1 MMQVKMKWLDG
12 LKFQGR
18 STFNHL
24 VVTDVPKKSGG
35 DEAGPKPT
43 ELLLFGM
50 ASCAGVDVVRIM
62 EKSRQ
67 KLESLEI
74 EVTAHQRDEYPKPF
88 HTVELKFVAS
98 GKDLDE
104 RKLAKAIELSE
115 EKYCVVSQ
123 TIANETKVKTS
134 YEVKE

>member
-18 STFNHL
+18 SVFNHL
-24 VVTDVPKKSGG
+24 VLTDVPRKSGG
-35 DEAGPKPT
+35 EEAGPKPT

-67 KLESLEI
+67 KLKSLEI
-74 EVTAHQRDEYPKPF
+74 EVTAHQGDVYPKPF
-88 HTVELKFVAS
+88 HTIQLKFIAS
-98 GKDLDE
+98 GEDIDE
-104 RKLAKAIELSE
+104 RKLARAIELSE

-123 TIANETKVKTS
+123 TIANETRITTA
-134 YEVKE
+134 YEIKE

>member
-18 STFNHL
+18 SAFNHL
-24 VVTDVPKKSGG
+24 VLTDVPKKSGG

-74 EVTAHQRDEYPKPF
+74 EVIAHQDEEYPKPF
-88 HTVELKFVAS
+88 HTIELKFTAS

-104 RKLAKAIELSE
+104 RKLARAIELSE
-115 EKYCVVSQ
+115 DKYCVVSQ
-123 TIANETKVKTS
+123 TIVNETKLTTS
-134 YEVKE
+134 FEIK